1 MSEVILGIIILFLIT
16 AFCWYI
22 REQNAERV
30 KLINHILSKT
40 TQDYV
45 TRTLADATEKIK
57 PEVNPIDSD
66 LVPFDQLNEEDFD
79 KHIQQTLGNETTDEE
94 QV

>member
-1 MSEVILGIIILFLIT
+1 MTEIIFGVIILILVS

-22 REQNAERV
+22 RESNTERV
-30 KLINHILSKT
+30 KLINHILSKN
-40 TQDYV
+40 TQEYV

-57 PEVNPIDSD
+57 PEVNPADPD
-66 LVPFDQLNEEDFD
+66 LIPFDQLDEEAFD
-79 KHIQQTLGNETTDEE
+79 KHIQQTLGNEQTDEE